1 MQLIISEK
9 PAAAEKIAAALGKST
24 RKVLN
29 KVPYF
34 EIPDKDIIVVPAVGH
49 LFTLAQKEK
58 TWKYPVFDLE
68 WKPTYETE
76 KAAFAKPYLENIKKL
91 AKQAEEFVVATD
103 YDI

>member
-1 MQLIISEK
+1 MFKRLSSQFIKGTHTNRDSMQLIISEK

-24 RKVLN
+24 KKVLN
-29 KVPYF
+29 KVAYF

-76 KAAFAKPYLENIKKL
+76 KAAFA
-91 AKQAEEFVVATD
+91 
-103 YDI
+103 